1 MATEDAGSSPQ
12 RSPRSAGKRLAEKR
26 QGFLIYLPPSLHA
39 KLRTEAIRR
48 AVSMSEVA
56 SNAIALYLLGEEAP
70 KGKAAPVG
78 LGPFVGRFGEALER
92 PSTAETGAGKP
103 LPPET
108 QTAQAAVPAP
118 EPETYEV
125 E

>member
-39 KLRTEAIRR
+39 KLRTEAIKR

-56 SNAIALYLLGEEAP
+56 SNAIALYLLGE
-70 KGKAAPVG
+70 AAPTGEVAPAG
-78 LGPFVGRFGEALER
+78 RGPFVGRFGEPPER
-92 PSTAETGAGKP
+92 PSAAGTGAGKP
-103 LPPET
+103 LPPER
-108 QTAQAAVPAP
+108 QTAPTAIAVP
-118 EPETYEV
+118 EPKTYE
-125 E
+125 

>member
-1 MATEDAGSSPQ
+1 MATEDAGSSPS
-12 RSPRSAGKRLAEKR
+12 RPPRPAGKRLAEKR

-56 SNAIALYLLGEEAP
+56 SIALAQFLLDEPWREVQTPLAP
-70 KGKAAPVG
+70 PVEPE
-78 LGPFVGRFGEALER
+78 PFVGRFGGER
-92 PSTAETGAGKP
+92 QTPKVADKV
-103 LPPET
+103 PEL
-108 QTAQAAVPAP
+108 
-118 EPETYEV
+118 EPEAAAGPLTYEV